1 MKTNLLIIILFF
13 FTAINIHAQSTE
25 GTLTVSTTTSST
37 GGNYAPKHI
46 VAIWVETESGDFVKT
61 LLAYAEKRITHLNT
75 WEASTTKAGS
85 TFNRVDAISGATQ
98 SAHGKKSCTW
108 NGTNVSGTLVADGNY
123 VLWMELTDKNAT
135 GNFSSFTF
143 AKGSQPISLTPTNKP
158 SFSTITIDWV
168 PKTNEVSENQES
180 GFIVFP
186 NPTSGL
192 LTIQG
197 NSLKYVELY
206 TLTGVLVHKGKE
218 ATLTIANQPAGLYL
232 LILQSNEGKQTIQK
246 LMKK

>member
-1 MKTNLLIIILFF
+1 MKNILLIPVCLII
-13 FTAINIHAQSTE
+13 TVISVQAQSTE
-25 GTLTVSTTTSST
+25 GTLSVSTTTSTT

-85 TFNRVDAISGATQ
+85 AFNKVDAISGATQ
-98 SAHGKKSCTW
+98 TTHGKKSCTW
-108 NGTNVSGTLVADGNY
+108 NGTNVSGTVVADGKY

-143 AKGSQPISLTPTNKP
+143 TKGAQPISLTPANKP
-158 SFSTITIDWV
+158 SFSTITIDWL
-168 PKTNEVSENQES
+168 PKTTKVYENPES
-180 GFIVFP
+180 GFIVYP
-186 NPTSGL
+186 NPTAGL

-197 NSLKYVELY
+197 NSLEYVELY
-206 TLTGVLVHKGKE
+206 TLNGVLVHYGKE
-218 ATLTIANQPAGLYL
+218 ASLDISKQPTGLYL
-232 LILQSNEGKQTIQK
+232 LVMHPKAGKANIHK
-246 LMKK
+246 IVKK